1 MNNHE
6 WAKLFASKRED
17 FRRLFDRDIA
27 DYADIQ
33 RGMHFGL
40 DVVKLDESLHGSTD
54 YTGTEWEGMSM
65 DQRLAEERGREAS
78 VLVWVLL
85 GLTEESYDANNE
97 D

>member
-1 MNNHE
+1 MYNHE
-6 WAKLFASKRED
+6 WAKLFASKQDD
-17 FRRLFDRDIA
+17 FRRLFNRDIA

-33 RGMHFGL
+33 GGMHLGL
-40 DVVKLDESLHGSTD
+40 NIVKLDEDLHGSTD

-65 DQRLAEERGREAS
+65 AERMEQERGREAS

-85 GLTEESYDANNE
+85 GFTEASYANTE